1 MAENSGGG
9 GEERS
14 TEDLGDEISQ
24 HRLEENRR
32 KGMVSQ
38 SREVTGLLALLAAS
52 VAAYAT
58 SPKMGETFAEFMREV
73 FRTDLSSRLDLG
85 SATVLR
91 STLMKALGVMASV
104 GLPIGLAGFFMG
116 IVGSFAQVGAIFSW
130 DPLTPDMSKVNP
142 IEGAKRLFSMRSGIE
157 AIRTILKT
165 IIVVAVCY
173 YLIRNEVI
181 NAPAVM
187 AVEPAS
193 MLGLFSHSARVIF
206 LTLFGILTAFAA
218 LDFGFQRYE
227 YNKGLRLTKQEAKQ
241 EHKEREGD
249 PQIKARIRAVQR
261 DMARKRMMQAVKKA
275 DVIITNPTHIAI
287 AIAYDREN
295 MAAPKVIAK
304 GADFIAQRIKK
315 IAGDAGVPIVE
326 NIPLA
331 RTLFK
336 TVKVNQYVPRVLYQA
351 VAEVL
356 AYVYRLK
363 GTRR

>member
-38 SREVTGLLALLAAS
+38 SREVTGLLALLAAA

-58 SPKMGETFAEFMREV
+58 APQMGETFAGFMREV

-85 SATVLR
+85 SAQILR
-91 STLMKALGVMASV
+91 HTLMRSLEVMATV

-142 IEGAKRLFSMRSGIE
+142 LEGAKRLFSKRTGIE
-157 AIRTILKT
+157 GIRTISKT
-165 IIVVAVCY
+165 AIVVAVCY
-173 YLIRNEVI
+173 YLIKNQVLI
-181 NAPAVM
+181 SPVNM

-193 MLGLFSHSARVIF
+193 LLGLFAHAAKVIF
-206 LTLFGILTAFAA
+206 LTLFGVLMVFAA
-218 LDFGFQRYE
+218 IDFGFQRFE
-227 YNKGLRLTKQEAKQ
+227 YNKGLRLTKQESKQ
-241 EHKEREGD
+241 EHKDREGD

-287 AIAYDREN
+287 AISYDRDN
-295 MAAPKVIAK
+295 MAAPRVIAK

-315 IAGDAGVPIVE
+315 VAGDAGIPIVE

-336 TVKVNQYVPRVLYQA
+336 TVKVNQYVPRALYQA

-356 AYVYRLK
+356 AYVYRLRNRK
-363 GTRR
+363 L